1 MSTSINLNKRPLCE
15 APFRNKG
22 TFYTENGVPQYTP
35 CCFRDMPALNA
46 SHWQDD
52 EIISLRKGL
61 ARIGDLHPACQKCLS
76 FGAMATARLYDTQ
89 DGTLANYGFDPDTG
103 RTAER
108 NLTSCTYIGAK
119 CNLGCRM
126 CNGRVSNT
134 FNYVHPEIAEKA
146 IRVEDSGYDLKIQS
160 GATSV
165 CVAGGEPL
173 MISSTADI
181 VEQCAAAEVSAFIIT
196 NGSIKL
202 DGNQIYETIKAN
214 KDNTWVMVSLD
225 ADWERHEWIRIGIDI
240 ELLKRNIQ
248 TMLDDGVLRGFN
260 IVVSSMNYDRFLFPF
275 ELAHQLGL
283 IVDVTFLN
291 EPSVL
296 SCKHVAIEKR
306 RTYAAEI
313 LRFVKSNKLSSALN
327 KSAMQ
332 AISGLLSLP
341 FDGDVSDDKL
351 YMYLTREIE

>member
-1 MSTSINLNKRPLCE
+1 MTTPINLNKRPLCE

-22 TFYTENGVPQYTP
+22 TFYTENGAPQYTP

-46 SHWQDD
+46 SHWQDR
-52 EIISLRKGL
+52 EIVELRRGL
-61 ARIGDLHPACQKCLS
+61 AQVGDLHPACRKCLS
-76 FGAMATARLYDTQ
+76 FGSMATARLYDTN
-89 DGTLANYGFDPDTG
+89 DGTLAHYEFDPETG
-103 RTAER
+103 EVAER

-134 FNYVHPEIAEKA
+134 FNYVHPEVAEKVV
-146 IRVEDSGYDLKIQS
+146 RVEERGYDLKVQA

-165 CVAGGEPL
+165 CVAGGEPM
-173 MISSTADI
+173 MISSTSDIVRQCAEADI
-181 VEQCAAAEVSAFIIT
+181 SAFIIT
-196 NGSIKL
+196 NGSVSL
-202 DGNQIYETIKAN
+202 ESNAIYETIKAN
-214 KDNTWVMVSLD
+214 ANNTWVMVSLD
-225 ADWERHEWIRIGIDI
+225 ADWERHEWIRVGIDI

-248 TMLDDGVLRGFN
+248 TMHEDGVLRGFN
-260 IVVSSMNYDRFLFPF
+260 VVISSMNFDRFLFPF

-306 RTYAAEI
+306 RAYAAEI
-313 LRFVKSNKLSSALN
+313 LRFVKSNKLSEALN

-341 FDGDVSDDKL
+341 FDGDISGDKL
-351 YMYLTREIE
+351 YQYLTREIG